1 MKGKI
6 FLIKNSNL
14 TLIENSADDLNDDNR
29 LCELIHSSAK
39 EATPR
44 DENMFL
50 IQLRCLRIYSK
61 NKFSMKLEWS
71 NFSAKKYSIQSRN

>member
-1 MKGKI
+1 M
-6 FLIKNSNL
+6 
-14 TLIENSADDLNDDNR
+14 IENSADGLNDDKT